1 MVQLEDVTKA
11 FLNGVVALRH
21 VSLRIEPGEFVFVV
35 GPTGTGKSTL
45 LRLVYRDELPT
56 SGRVIVYRRDVGRLR
71 SRGVALLR
79 RRLGVVFQDFKL
91 LPARTAYD
99 NVAFA
104 LRVIGTPGSEIRPRA
119 LRALALVGLEGSGP
133 RAPAGRADRL
143 FHRRSPGQLPPQ
155 RVDDRCRRD
164 DDRGGALG
172 GGGGRGARPQS
183 VPPGRDPGIGSSRR
197 RLSPRWVD
205 ISGDH
210 ACAARR
216 GRAARGG
223 VGAVCEPWR
232 GPAPPAA
239 PPR

>member
-119 LRALALVGLEGSGP
+119 LRALALVGME
-133 RAPAGRADRL
+133 GRAGAI
-143 FHRRSPGQLPPQ
+143 PVQLSGGEQQ
-155 RVDDRCRRD
+155 RVSIARAIVNDPPLLLADD
-164 DDRGGALG
+164 
-172 GGGGRGARPQS
+172 
-183 VPPGRDPGIGSSRR
+183 
-197 RLSPRWVD
+197 
-205 ISGDH
+205 
-210 ACAARR
+210 
-216 GRAARGG
+216 
-223 VGAVCEPWR
+223 
-232 GPAPPAA
+232 PPAH
-239 PPR
+239 PDPRSSSFSTVG

>member
-1 MVQLEDVTKA
+1 MVQLDGVTKV
-11 FLNGVVALRH
+11 FPNGVVALRH

-119 LRALALVGLEGSGP
+119 LRALALVGLEGRAGAMPAELSG
-133 RAPAGRADRL
+133 GE
-143 FHRRSPGQLPPQ
+143 QQ
-155 RVDDRCRRD
+155 RVSIARAIVNDPPLLLADEPTGNLDPRSSWEIIRLLSQINA
-164 DDRGGALG
+164 RGTTVIVTTHNKTIVDVL
-172 GGGGRGARPQS
+172 
-183 VPPGRDPGIGSSRR
+183 RR
-197 RLSPRWVD
+197 RVIQL
-205 ISGDH
+205 
-210 ACAARR
+210 AAGQVVRDQTH
-216 GRAARGG
+216 GLY
-223 VGAVCEPWR
+223 AVE
-232 GPAPPAA
+232 A
-239 PPR
+239 

>member
-1 MVQLEDVTKA
+1 
-11 FLNGVVALRH
+11 
-21 VSLRIEPGEFVFVV
+21 
-35 GPTGTGKSTL
+35 
-45 LRLVYRDELPT
+45 
-56 SGRVIVYRRDVGRLR
+56 IVYRRDVGRLR

-104 LRVIGTPGSEIRPRA
+104 LRVIGTPGSEIRPWA
-119 LRALALVGLEGSGP
+119 LRALALVGLEGRAGAMPAELSGGEQQRVSIARAIVNDP
-133 RAPAGRADRL
+133 PLLLADEPTGNRARAPAGRADRL
-143 FHRRSPGQLPPQ
+143 FQRRSPGQRPPQ
-155 RVDDRCRRD
+155 RVDDRGRRD

-183 VPPGRDPGIGSSRR
+183 VPPGRDHGIGSSRR

-210 ACAARR
+210 AC
-216 GRAARGG
+216 
-223 VGAVCEPWR
+223 
-232 GPAPPAA
+232 
-239 PPR
+239 

>member
-45 LRLVYRDELPT
+45 LRRVYRHELPT

-104 LRVIGTPGSEIRPRA
+104 LRVIGTPGPEIRPRA
-119 LRALALVGLEGSGP
+119 VRARALVGLEG
-133 RAPAGRADRL
+133 RA
-143 FHRRSPGQLPPQ
+143 
-155 RVDDRCRRD
+155 
-164 DDRGGALG
+164 
-172 GGGGRGARPQS
+172 GARPAGL
-183 VPPGRDPGIGSSRR
+183 PGGEQRRGSS
-197 RLSPRWVD
+197 
-205 ISGDH
+205 
-210 ACAARR
+210 
-216 GRAARGG
+216 GRARGADRPG
-223 VGAVCEPWR
+223 L
-232 GPAPPAA
+232 
-239 PPR
+239 